1 MANTKTITSH
11 LKTHHNFMVSL
22 DLATYEK
29 LQALAAAMNRPV
41 KNQAE
46 FLIQQCFAGTKS
58 ESND

>member
-1 MANTKTITSH
+1 MANTKTISSH

-29 LQALAAAMNRPV
+29 LQALAGAMNRPV

-46 FLIQQCFAGTKS
+46 FLIQQCFSSIK
-58 ESND
+58 EKKND